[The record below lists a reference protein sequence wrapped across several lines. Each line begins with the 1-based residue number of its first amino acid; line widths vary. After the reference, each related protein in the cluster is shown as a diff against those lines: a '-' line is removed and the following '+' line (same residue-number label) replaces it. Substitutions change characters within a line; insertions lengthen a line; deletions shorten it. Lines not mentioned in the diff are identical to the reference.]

1 MKTFKHKTIL
11 ITGASSGIGEAM
23 VYQLLDPS
31 VTLLLVARSGDKLQA
46 MVAALARQGVHAR
59 AYPCDLAQPGAAEA
73 LFQRLTEDG
82 YRVDV
87 LINNAG
93 FGKYGRFDQIS
104 LIDTLEML
112 RLNIEN
118 LVALTHLCLPHMLAH
133 GDAGILNV
141 ASTAGFQ
148 GIPYLAVYAATKS
161 FVISFSEALHAEYA
175 DRGLTVTCL
184 CPGPTAT
191 AFQERAGMPVEGVRR
206 FMEAPEKVARAGLQ
220 ALLRGEVVHVS
231 GVANALMARL
241 SQFAPRRIRLA
252 ATRRFLGPGDRDA

>member
-23 VYQLLDPS
+23 VYLLRDPS
-31 VTLLLVARSGDKLQA
+31 VKLLLVARSADKLQTMA
-46 MVAALARQGVHAR
+46 EALERQGVWVQ

-73 LFQRLTEDG
+73 LFQRLMQDG

-93 FGKYGRFDQIS
+93 IGKYGRFDQIS
-104 LIDTLEML
+104 LTDTLEML

-118 LVALTHLCLPHMLAH
+118 LVALTHLCIPHMLER

-148 GIPYLAVYAATKS
+148 GIPYMAVYAATKS

-175 DRGLTVTCL
+175 NRGITVTCL

-206 FMEAPEKVARAGLQ
+206 LMESPEKVAIAGLR
-220 ALLRGEVVHVS
+220 ALLRNEVVHVS
-231 GVANALMARL
+231 GVPNALVARL
-241 SQFAPRRIRLA
+241 SQFTPRRVRLA
-252 ATRRFLGPGDRDA
+252 VTRQLLGPHDDT

>member
-31 VTLLLVARSGDKLQA
+31 VKLLLVARSQAKLQA
-46 MVAALARQGVHAR
+46 MTQALEQQGVWAQ
-59 AYPCDLAQPGAAEA
+59 AYPCDLAQPGAAET
-73 LFQRLTEDG
+73 LFQRLSEDG

-93 FGKYGRFDQIS
+93 FGKYGYFDQIS
-104 LIDTLEML
+104 LTDTLEML

-118 LVALTHLCLPHMLAH
+118 LVALTHLCIPHMLER

-148 GIPYLAVYAATKS
+148 GIPYMAVYAATKS

-175 DRGLTVTCL
+175 DRGITVTCL
-184 CPGPTAT
+184 CPGPTVT
-191 AFQERAGMPVEGVRR
+191 AFQERAGMPVEGLRR
-206 FMEAPEKVARAGLQ
+206 FMETPEQVAIAGLR
-220 ALLRGEVVHVS
+220 ALLRSEVVHVS
-231 GVANALMARL
+231 GLPNALIAHL
-241 SQFAPRRIRLA
+241 SQLTPRRIRLTLTRQA
-252 ATRRFLGPGDRDA
+252 ARPRR

>member
-1 MKTFKHKTIL
+1 
-11 ITGASSGIGEAM
+11 
-23 VYQLLDPS
+23 
-31 VTLLLVARSGDKLQA
+31 
-46 MVAALARQGVHAR
+46 
-59 AYPCDLAQPGAAEA
+59 
-73 LFQRLTEDG
+73 
-82 YRVDV
+82 V

-104 LIDTLEML
+104 LSDTLEML

-118 LVALTHLCLPHMLAH
+118 LVALTHLCIPHMLER

-148 GIPYLAVYAATKS
+148 GIPYMAVYAATKS

-175 DRGLTVTCL
+175 DRGITVTCL

-206 FMEAPEKVARAGLQ
+206 FMESAEKVAIAGLR

-231 GVANALMARL
+231 GASNAVVARL
-241 SQFAPRRIRLA
+241 SQLAPRRVRLA
-252 ATRRFLGPGDRDA
+252 VTRQLLGPHDDT